1 MLRVD
6 MHTFSDE
13 SDRYFGISARL
24 EEDAPGPAACG
35 CGIRDLAVL
44 QPHDV
49 DVPCDEYGRL
59 W

>member
-1 MLRVD
+1 MD

-49 DVPCDEYGRL
+49 DVPGDEYGRL